1 VSFVVNAFY
10 LPLRPTV
17 TYRTYIVFSTVANPR
32 QTGEDNH
39 CNFPASMGPPAQET
53 DAEPLAP
60 SSEHATSTL
69 MAESQ
74 MNAPRVSEQE
84 PPLANAQPPQDST
97 IVCDSWQQMVQ
108 AVLGVGLLL
117 GALAMFHYYAP
128 MAEQGVPPSDLQK
141 QVHDLTAQVE
151 QLKQDQAMP
160 ATVLNHY
167 RNSIGYIYGVYQVGF
182 PNQRPA
188 IRARVSGTG
197 FLVGDGLL
205 ATNRH
210 VAEPWYGDSE
220 AEKLIGQGATAML
233 ENLVV
238 FFPGSPTPVALSP
251 ASVSKTSD
259 LAVLRAEDSP
269 VVRSLPALPLAKAAG
284 SPGELVTVI
293 GYPMGIAG
301 MVAKSPTGIYER
313 MAYRHNDMNAA
324 SELAALS
331 LIRPSTT
338 CGHLGDVVGDKLIYD
353 APTAHG
359 GSGGPVFNAKGEVI
373 GVNSAYMDG
382 FSGGTLGVSVD
393 SLRPLLQE
401 AQKPR

>member
-1 VSFVVNAFY
+1 
-10 LPLRPTV
+10 
-17 TYRTYIVFSTVANPR
+17 
-32 QTGEDNH
+32 
-39 CNFPASMGPPAQET
+39 M
-53 DAEPLAP
+53 AEPENLQ
-60 SSEHATSTL
+60 TSN
-69 MAESQ
+69 E
-74 MNAPRVSEQE
+74 
-84 PPLANAQPPQDST
+84 
-97 IVCDSWQQMVQ
+97 VCDSWQQMIQ
-108 AVLGVGLLL
+108 GVLGIVLLL
-117 GALAMFHYYAP
+117 GALAMVHYYAP
-128 MAEQGVPPSDLQK
+128 LAAQGAPPDDLQK
-141 QVHDLTAQVE
+141 QVHELTAQVE
-151 QLKQDQAMP
+151 QLRQDQAMP
-160 ATVLNHY
+160 AMVLTHY

-197 FLVGDGLL
+197 FLVGDRLL

-220 AEKLIGQGATAML
+220 AQHLIDQGATAML
-233 ENLVV
+233 ESLVV
-238 FFPGSPTPVALSP
+238 FFPNSPMPVTLSP

-259 LAVLRAEDSP
+259 LAILRTEDSV
-269 VVRSLPALPLAKAAG
+269 VVRGLPPLPLAKSPG

-313 MAYRHNDMNAA
+313 LAYRHNDINAA

-373 GVNSAYMDG
+373 GVNSAFMDG

-393 SLRPLLQE
+393 SLRPLLLE
-401 AQKPR
+401 AQASR

>member
-1 VSFVVNAFY
+1 
-10 LPLRPTV
+10 
-17 TYRTYIVFSTVANPR
+17 
-32 QTGEDNH
+32 
-39 CNFPASMGPPAQET
+39 
-53 DAEPLAP
+53 
-60 SSEHATSTL
+60 

-74 MNAPRVSEQE
+74 IPESQNPE
-84 PPLANAQPPQDST
+84 PPSSASSHAPVSS
-97 IVCDSWQQMVQ
+97 IVCDSWQQLIQ
-108 AVLGVGLLL
+108 GVLGVVLLL
-117 GALAMFHYYAP
+117 GALAMVHFYTPTAAQTAP
-128 MAEQGVPPSDLQK
+128 PDDPQSKDLQK
-141 QVHDLTAQVE
+141 EVHELTAEVD
-151 QLKQDQAMP
+151 QLRQDQAMP

-167 RNSIGYIYGVYQVGF
+167 RNSIGYIYGVYEVGF
-182 PNQRPA
+182 PNQRPTV
-188 IRARVSGTG
+188 RARVSGTG
-197 FLVGDGLL
+197 FLVADGLL

-220 AEKLIGQGATAML
+220 AQKLIDQGATAML

-238 FFPGSPTPVALSP
+238 FFPGSPTPVTLSP
-251 ASVSKTSD
+251 AAVSKTTD
-259 LAVLRAEDSP
+259 LAVLRMEDSD
-269 VVRSLPALPLAKAAG
+269 VVHGLPALPLAKSPG

-301 MVAKSPTGIYER
+301 MVAKSPSGIYER
-313 MAYRHNDMNAA
+313 LAYRHNDINAA

-382 FSGGTLGVSVD
+382 FTGGTLGVSVE

-401 AQKPR
+401 AQKK